1 MHSFLACRIHIVFKI
16 WQKKEDIKQYII
28 ISHHHRGALPCKC
41 RMVSRQA
48 AMPGKSGAVRRRRG
62 CGSVLER
69 RCQSM
74 PQLSKQWHLTLLLF
88 VLLCT
93 SYGLVSAAT
102 AQLNTEP
109 TDAERPLLLYIPMHV
124 SEPLEHLQELC
135 DRTLSKE
142 PWVAESGSE
151 DKDGRDIYP
160 LAFDILLVVS
170 GPSDASR
177 NATER
182 FDVMRAMLEAA
193 TENLLPF
200 PPRVFLDDKTVGVD
214 KYNLNFDEEDKDA
227 EWVSGPNSVFYDAF
241 AEGGEIYEKYVRFY
255 ALVQQ
260 LETDVC
266 ALRGGW
272 LSSLLRPMF
281 VFDEGGESESESS
294 LAFSSSSASPSS
306 SPSSSNSSNLVI
318 ISGPTIRSS
327 CIYVVKFDEC
337 QPFEGDA
344 THMTEHINGNAMYR
358 MGDVLQQV
366 LKASRE
372 QYANAEPFD
381 LAIHHVLKASN
392 VSSTL
397 AHSNPLYHNTATL
410 LDRDWFLDFRYH
422 GVDDLAVLHA
432 PRRLLADGLKAV
444 ATRAQGYLPATTVVL
459 SEESM
464 DEQRSGDDP
473 ASSTSLLN
481 NFKAAAD
488 ELRLS
493 GVIYIAL
500 SEEVFFEASRV
511 VPLQVLPAF
520 ERRNGDAAGVGD
532 DEVTAATA
540 AEGTA
545 AAAATAAAVEG
556 TAAAAATA
564 ATAAAAAAAAAAVD
578 PKSFV
583 LTWPPTAPSPALRLL
598 ATITQLVT
606 QGYSP
611 LVVDAA
617 SVPLQNYDMALYGFP
632 KDAIFFADTSP
643 GVGDEVRRPFSAK
656 TSGSRSLIMET
667 MYAPSS
673 AYTANFLQAWAVKML
688 ERQQGQGKAHPTAAA
703 ATSATAAAAAASA
716 ATEDTKMLSIADL
729 KALAACPFET
739 VSGFTPCPWRGISVK
754 TLPVHWFAPQDA
766 FFGSGWTRRAR
777 EHALFLDMSSGGGGG
792 GVDGGAG
799 GASSVASSRSS
810 SSSSPSKLIF
820 RLRQAGKLRVPARC
834 PTISAL
840 SRLPRD
846 LTHETVFDELALH
859 AEFLSFVRERKIACA
874 VLPGFRVPSTGA
886 TLPVDALLDLETVQA
901 SAGTQ
906 ATILPR
912 VQDVEEASHGYV
924 AFDRDRDRRRRSRQA
939 RNSLSQHARTQET
952 LPRDADL
959 CSAFHHFGPSSNT
972 ACLAKDISLAL
983 DKARSALPWSS
994 FVCALDARRTAEE
1007 VSLVGLRGATGLG
1020 EVAAKVS
1027 QATAALN
1034 SSSSPPSPDAVT
1046 ILLTGAWRLLPRG
1059 SFGNGI
1065 SSSSS
1070 HSASSHVVTLS
1081 DLHSHD
1087 QELQCAQELN
1097 PKASPLADEAWT
1109 GVLEALL
1116 CRDSVSSVDVS
1127 RRLSSPFLE
1136 IEKTN
1141 APRSKAAAATA
1152 GHGHRKK
1159 TNNKKVFAELVARHI
1174 PPSILLEDVAA
1185 FAKWLSRPDR
1195 PNLVRGRSLQF
1206 FFAGEEGGGGVV
1218 GGKKQLSSS
1227 GSSSISSASS
1237 SSSSS
1242 PSSSSSSSL
1251 SSLSSAAAAAA
1262 ANKPPS
1268 SSSSRHKAALQSL
1281 SMLAP
1286 TIAETRADYA
1296 FLPAAADATTGEL
1309 LPWSSVT
1316 EIGELYRVRP
1326 TLLPPSLAAMMH
1338 PTAVLEFLLSPG
1350 SSTLP
1355 FNVAVEAAEAWNEKE
1370 NAVILDRLSQDV
1382 AFRKTVAALGRI
1394 ERREAAAPRKKKLWA
1409 LPHAASAAAAGHQQ
1423 SREATLPVSSMG
1435 ASDDVVVRLSG
1446 GTGSES

>member
-1 MHSFLACRIHIVFKI
+1 MVAETSYV
-16 WQKKEDIKQYII
+16 
-28 ISHHHRGALPCKC
+28 RGSAAAL
-41 RMVSRQA
+41 
-48 AMPGKSGAVRRRRG
+48 RRRHRQRA
-62 CGSVLER
+62 ER
-69 RCQSM
+69 LFMNKRWK
-74 PQLSKQWHLTLLLF
+74 PLTLLL
-88 VLLCT
+88 VALLCVPFA
-93 SYGLVSAAT
+93 LVSVAAAPPT
-102 AQLNTEP
+102 AAELSKIFEA

-135 DRTLSKE
+135 DRTLSKD
-142 PWVAESGSE
+142 PWVAESSSE
-151 DKDGRDIYP
+151 QKDGKDISP

-170 GPSDASR
+170 GPSDASG
-177 NATER
+177 NVTER
-182 FDVMRAMLEAA
+182 FGVMRAMLEAA
-193 TENLLPF
+193 TENLLPS
-200 PPRVFLDDKTVGVD
+200 PPRLFLDFKAVGVD
-214 KYNLNFDEEDKDA
+214 RYNLNLAEEDKDA

-281 VFDEGGESESESS
+281 VDQGRAPDLSLPSS
-294 LAFSSSSASPSS
+294 LSSSS
-306 SPSSSNSSNLVI
+306 SPSSASSSFSFPSSSDPSNLI
-318 ISGPTIRSS
+318 IMSGSTVKSS
-327 CIYVVKFDEC
+327 CSYVVKYDEC
-337 QPFEGDA
+337 QPFEPDA
-344 THMTEHINGNAMYR
+344 SYMTEHVNGNAVYR
-358 MGDVLQQV
+358 TGDMLQQV
-366 LKASRE
+366 LKSARE

-432 PRRLLADGLKAV
+432 PRRLLADGLKTV

-459 SEESM
+459 AEESL
-464 DEQRSGDDP
+464 DEHGSGDEH
-473 ASSTSLLN
+473 ASSTSLLK

-500 SEEVFFEASRV
+500 SEEVFFKASRV
-511 VPLQVLPAF
+511 MPLQVLPAF
-520 ERRNGDAAGVGD
+520 ERRNGGAAGVGE
-532 DEVTAATA
+532 DEVTAAA
-540 AEGTA
+540 AVEGAA
-545 AAAATAAAVEG
+545 AAAATAAA
-556 TAAAAATA
+556 AAAR
-564 ATAAAAAAAAAAVD
+564 AVD

-583 LTWPPTAPSPALRLL
+583 LTWPPTALSPALRLL

-617 SVPLQNYDMALYGFP
+617 SVPLRNYDMVLYGFP
-632 KDAIFFADTSP
+632 KDAVFFADTSP
-643 GVGDEVRRPFSAK
+643 SVGDQVRRPFSAK

-667 MYAPSS
+667 MYAPAS
-673 AYTANFLQAWAVKML
+673 AYTANLLQAWAVKML
-688 ERQQGQGKAHPTAAA
+688 DRQQGQGKAAPAAASATSASAAAA
-703 ATSATAAAAAASA
+703 ATSAAA
-716 ATEDTKMLSIADL
+716 EGTKMLSIADL
-729 KALAACPFET
+729 KALAACRFET
-739 VSGFTPCPWRGISVK
+739 MSGFTPCPWRGVSVE
-754 TLPVHWFAPQDA
+754 TLPVHWFAPQGA
-766 FFGSGWTRRAR
+766 FFGSGWTRWAR
-777 EHALFLDMSSGGGGG
+777 KHALFLDMSSGGGGS

-820 RLRQAGKLRVPARC
+820 RLRQAGKWRAPARC
-834 PTISAL
+834 PTFSVL
-840 SRLPRD
+840 SRLPRH
-846 LTHETVFDELALH
+846 LTHETLFDELAFH
-859 AEFLSFVRERKIACA
+859 ADFLSFVRERKIACA

-886 TLPVDALLDLETVQA
+886 TLPVDALLDLETLQA

-906 ATILPR
+906 VTILPR
-912 VQDVEEASHGYV
+912 VQDVEEASQGYV
-924 AFDRDRDRRRRSRQA
+924 AFDRDRDRRRRSKQA
-939 RNSLSQHARTQET
+939 RSSLSQHERKQKA

-972 ACLAKDISLAL
+972 ACLAEYISLAL
-983 DKARSALPWSS
+983 EKARSALPSPS
-994 FVCALDARRTAEE
+994 FVCALDARRTVEE
-1007 VSLVGLRGATGLG
+1007 VGLVGLRGASGLA
-1020 EVAAKVS
+1020 EVVAKVS
-1027 QATAALN
+1027 KATDAALKA
-1034 SSSSPPSPDAVT
+1034 SSSSQSPDAATV
-1046 ILLTGAWRLLPRG
+1046 LLTGAWRLLPRG
-1059 SFGNGI
+1059 SFGNGV

-1070 HSASSHVVTLS
+1070 HSPSSHVVTLS

-1087 QELQCAQELN
+1087 QKLQCAQELN
-1097 PKASPLADEAWT
+1097 PKPSPLADEAWA

-1116 CRDSVSSVDVS
+1116 CQDSVFSVDVP
-1127 RRLSSPFLE
+1127 RRHSSPLLE
-1136 IEKTN
+1136 IEKKN
-1141 APRSKAAAATA
+1141 APRSISAAAAA
-1152 GHGHRKK
+1152 GHRKK
-1159 TNNKKVFAELVARHI
+1159 TNDKKIFAELVARHI
-1174 PPSILLEDVAA
+1174 PPSILLEDVTA
-1185 FAKWLSRPDR
+1185 FAKWLARPDR

-1206 FFAGEEGGGGVV
+1206 LFASDDGGGVD
-1218 GGKKQLSSS
+1218 GGRGKKQLSSNSS
-1227 GSSSISSASS
+1227 GSVSSALSS

-1242 PSSSSSSSL
+1242 
-1251 SSLSSAAAAAA
+1251 AAAS
-1262 ANKPPS
+1262 NPPS

-1382 AFRKTVAALGRI
+1382 AFRKTLAALGRI

-1409 LPHAASAAAAGHQQ
+1409 LPHAAAAAAAGHQQ
-1423 SREATLPVSSMG
+1423 STRAALPVSSMG
-1435 ASDDVVVRLSG
+1435 ASDDVLVRLRS
-1446 GTGSES
+1446 